1 MSSNIQNIRLSIYLY
16 FQIVII
22 RVIIFFFKSMVLY
35 SLKSHIQAC

>member
-1 MSSNIQNIRLSIYLY
+1 MSSNIQNICLSIYLY